1 MTMPVQEELIDR
13 LFHLLQEACCGQI
26 QPSGLDE
33 LARLFISMT
42 SKYLR
47 IMESKGQH
55 VRESRREKEFEQLA
69 SDCIAELLQR
79 DGHGRCHHLET
90 YYLTLFN
97 SGTDPLGIYLATQR
111 LLAHRSQQQLFRI
124 YRQRDP
130 EGARLRRQL
139 ATAVKNHPHLTL
151 KRYIDGNYILWQ
163 SSVKGAVREPDNYL
177 LSMLL
182 AELLQTHEPLSRI
195 LPALF
200 EQLALHYKVPL
211 AVPIASVMQIIRA
224 WRRTDLT
231 QSPPARIETAVDWPF
246 YVTLIEN
253 TLSNI
258 NQLLLKKYVLKGKLT
273 MAEAAALFEAL
284 AAKGHAALAGEEVTS
299 DRVFLEKCWPPGVA
313 MQNPKKIH
321 SIFDYLLRI
330 FRRELRQ
337 KIDKFF

>member
-1 MTMPVQEELIDR
+1 MPVQEELINR
-13 LFHLLQEACCGQI
+13 LFHRLQEACAGQI
-26 QPSGLDE
+26 QPSDLED

-42 SKYLR
+42 GKYLR
-47 IMESKGQH
+47 IMESRGQH
-55 VRESRREKEFEQLA
+55 VRETRREIEFEQLA

-79 DGHGRCHHLET
+79 DDHGRCHHLEA
-90 YYLTLFN
+90 YYLPLFN
-97 SGTDPLGIYLATQR
+97 SGTDQLGIYLATQR

-139 ATAVKNHPHLTL
+139 ATAIKKHPHLAL

-163 SSVKGAVREPDNYL
+163 SDIKGAVREPDSYL

-200 EQLALHYKVPL
+200 ERLAQHYQGPL
-211 AVPIASVMQIIRA
+211 AVPVSSVMQIIRA
-224 WRRTDLT
+224 WRRTD
-231 QSPPARIETAVDWPF
+231 QEPSPPARIETAVDWPF
-246 YVTLIEN
+246 YATLIEN
-253 TLSNI
+253 ALSKI
-258 NQLLLKKYVLKGKLT
+258 NQVLLKNYVLKGKLT
-273 MAEAAALFEAL
+273 LAEAAALFEAL

-299 DRVFLEKCWPPGVA
+299 DRVFLEKCWPQGVA
-313 MQNPKKIH
+313 MQNPKKIL

-330 FRRELRQ
+330 FRRELHQ
-337 KIDKFF
+337 KMDKFF